1 MCADQFDKLVKDMKA
16 TAGSRF
22 NAANYLEKH
31 DRNLTFLTAMTSCYI
46 IGMTIIPY
54 FLKLP
59 PKVADELNLFTVFCS
74 IVILVSALLQNS
86 QRNAVNAEQHHR
98 SALEINE
105 LRRALE
111 VHGNSISKKDVEEV
125 TSKYNAVL
133 QKYSINHT
141 TLDYQKYLA
150 ENPEKFPWCGRI
162 ARYRIHLCCAA
173 RDYVALIWLFVITAI
188 FVVVVIFRVM
198 PSVASG

>member
-1 MCADQFDKLVKDMKA
+1 VCAAQFEKLVKDMKA

-31 DRNLTFLTAMTSCYI
+31 DRNLTILIAMTSCYLV
-46 IGMTIIPY
+46 GMTIIPY

-59 PKVADELNLFTVFCS
+59 TKVAAELNLFTVICS
-74 IVILVSALLQNS
+74 IVILVSAILQNS

-105 LRRALE
+105 LRRTLE
-111 VHGNSISKKDVEEV
+111 VRGNSISTNDLEEF
-125 TSKYNAVL
+125 TSKYAAVL
-133 QKYSINHT
+133 QKYSINHA

-150 ENPEKFPWCGRI
+150 ENPEKFPWVGRI
-162 ARYRIHLCCAA
+162 TRYRIYLCFAA
-173 RDYVALIWLFVITAI
+173 RDYAALIWLCVIT
-188 FVVVVIFRVM
+188 VIFIVIVVCRVM
-198 PSVASG
+198 PSLALG